1 MYKLTVKNTK
11 RTKEKTKF
19 LALIFLIITVIST
32 FASCFSVDNFIN
44 LFINEEDIAFYFDYN
59 ELAEN
64 VEKAEIVYVENFSY
78 GGSGTII
85 VEKTLNHET
94 TLMLIEDF
102 SKIQYISPVF
112 GSPPEPNGYCIR
124 LWYKDGTYEIYGV
137 DGTTARWAWCT
148 DSEQFYGLI
157 EKYK

>member
-1 MYKLTVKNTK
+1 MK

-19 LALIFLIITVIST
+19 LILLFLIITVIST
-32 FASCFSVDNFIN
+32 FTSCFRIDNFIN
-44 LFINEEDIAFYFDYN
+44 CFIDEKDFAFYFEYN

-64 VEKAEIVYVENFSY
+64 VDKAEIVYVEDFSY
-78 GGSGTII
+78 GGTGTII
-85 VEKTLNHET
+85 VEKTLDYET
-94 TLMLIEDF
+94 TLMLIEDL

-137 DGTTARWAWCT
+137 DGTTARWAWCI
-148 DSEQFYGLI
+148 DNSEQFYELI